1 MRTSFHLLFF
11 LGATVAWPLA
21 AQEQARPLRKLVET
35 VERQTGLRVVGDPA
49 VLDST
54 LVTPSAGGTDPIQA
68 LSEALRPAKLYVVR
82 YEGDL
87 IISGNPELTTTLPDD
102 YFNAVESPVG
112 QEDMASGLTLPGERK
127 ASSENKVYE
136 VGSPT
141 AGSEKW
147 LTLSG
152 VVTNFKTGEPLSGVA
167 IQLGDGQGGTT
178 TDKLGH

>member
-21 AQEQARPLRKLVET
+21 AQEQARPLRELVET

-68 LSEALRPAKLYVVR
+68 LSDALRPAKLYVVR

-87 IISGNPELTTTLPDD
+87 IISGNPE
-102 YFNAVESPVG
+102 
-112 QEDMASGLTLPGERK
+112 
-127 ASSENKVYE
+127 
-136 VGSPT
+136 
-141 AGSEKW
+141 
-147 LTLSG
+147 
-152 VVTNFKTGEPLSGVA
+152 
-167 IQLGDGQGGTT
+167 
-178 TDKLGH
+178 

>member
-21 AQEQARPLRKLVET
+21 AQEQARPLRELVET

-68 LSEALRPAKLYVVR
+68 LSDALRPAKLYVVR

-87 IISGNPELTTTLPDD
+87 IISGAGG
-102 YFNAVESPVG
+102 Y
-112 QEDMASGLTLPGERK
+112 GER
-127 ASSENKVYE
+127 AYL
-136 VGSPT
+136 
-141 AGSEKW
+141 AGR
-147 LTLSG
+147 
-152 VVTNFKTGEPLSGVA
+152 A
-167 IQLGDGQGGTT
+167 QGLFREQG
-178 TDKLGH
+178 L